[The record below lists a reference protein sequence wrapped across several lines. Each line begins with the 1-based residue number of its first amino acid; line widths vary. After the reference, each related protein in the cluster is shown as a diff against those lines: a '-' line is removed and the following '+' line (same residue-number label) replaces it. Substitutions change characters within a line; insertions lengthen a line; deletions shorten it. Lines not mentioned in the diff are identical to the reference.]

1 MFKKKWMA
9 RVTTIVLALSLPVS
23 NLSVSA
29 SAFSD
34 GENAAIE
41 IMDIVEEDAGAEIVS
56 EAEVSVVEGADVEMF
71 AESEVLVEED
81 ANAET
86 FASDEISDED
96 ELENSEVESSEEED
110 LFSAGEEVILLE
122 DAGFTTSANLKLD
135 WNEEDG
141 EGYVEDYFGEGE
153 VKRYEFTPQV
163 SGIYRVSSYVDDM
176 FEFKDLI
183 VNIYRNDS
191 LIKSIGEDTLY
202 LELDAD
208 ELYVFEVSFKDK
220 CENPGES
227 GCMILSL
234 NEAFYSER
242 CNTFE
247 IEEGKQTVG
256 GKNDRAFMEV
266 KTELLVSGTKLSYQW
281 YKMDSSTG
289 KYNAINGA
297 TASSYSVNN
306 PDNGN
311 YYCRVSDQ
319 NGNVLYSYVKLVVKK
334 WEIDIDTGIES
345 KEGQNINIVAST
357 GSSVTL
363 KVPMKKA
370 EGYDLKYVWRMNGEE
385 IVTSVPEYTIG
396 KVTGHMH
403 MRVIVVDEV
412 ENREEC
418 GFTINGLGRNETKNS
433 VRVKVYGTVGQQVNL
448 TAYIAENLLKKVRY
462 RWYDYGVDR
471 YIRDTGLISA
481 KTVSDTVTVKVGKKT
496 IDYECQIEAP
506 CTVSDISDYMT
517 IYFDVIPTSE
527 ITKYSITYDANGGTG
542 VPATQTKEK
551 GKALTLSTTK
561 PTRKGYTFQGW
572 ATSASATKATYK
584 AGASYKT
591 DAKCTL
597 YAVWKANS
605 YKIAFNSNGGT
616 GTMSTIS
623 ATYGKKKT
631 LSINK
636 FTRKGYAFANWNTK
650 KDGSGK
656 AYANEAIVKKL
667 TSKKGK
673 TVTLYAQWK
682 PVIYTITYD
691 LNKGKVKTA
700 NPSTYTIESATI
712 TLNNPTR
719 KGYTFKG
726 WYTSEEWK
734 TKVTQIVKGS
744 TGNLKLY
751 ARWTANKY
759 TIKYYCNKG
768 TGKMSST
775 SATYG
780 KNVALRSNAFKR
792 KGYVFKG
799 WNTKADGSGKTYTNK
814 QKVKNLSSK
823 SNGTVKLYAQWEKKK

>member
-1 MFKKKWMA
+1 MSRRKK
-9 RVTTIVLALSLPVS
+9 IICVLIILLISGVGLFDNTDVVYAGCTKTCDKCNGLGTFG
-23 NLSVSA
+23 NSA
-29 SAFSD
+29 SASGTVNGFSYNSYVKTEGCWNCGGSGTKTVYYASSSPGSGQSYTSGSYTKGTGVIATSCTYPSKYSYTSGKDDSSGVTYSD
-34 GENAAIE
+34 GVRYKNCTVCGTRLETAYKVV
-41 IMDIVEEDAGAEIVS
+41 VEAGTGIASVSGGGYYNAGALVS
-56 EAEVSVVEGADVEMF
+56 YSCTVSTGY
-71 AESEVLVEED
+71 
-81 ANAET
+81 T
-86 FASDEISDED
+86 FSKWSDGDTRQSWTSGNGLHCPRYYKATAIPISYTQTTNHYIWNPDTSKWD
-96 ELENSEVESSEEED
+96 YWTKT
-110 LFSAGEEVILLE
+110 
-122 DAGFTTSANLKLD
+122 TTSANYDSTFKPSYTTTPTGYYNYSID
-135 WNEEDG
+135 YKDG
-141 EGYVEDYFGEGE
+141 
-153 VKRYEFTPQV
+153 
-163 SGIYRVSSYVDDM
+163 
-176 FEFKDLI
+176 
-183 VNIYRNDS
+183 
-191 LIKSIGEDTLY
+191 
-202 LELDAD
+202 
-208 ELYVFEVSFKDK
+208 
-220 CENPGES
+220 
-227 GCMILSL
+227 
-234 NEAFYSER
+234 
-242 CNTFE
+242 
-247 IEEGKQTVG
+247 
-256 GKNDRAFMEV
+256 
-266 KTELLVSGTKLSYQW
+266 W
-281 YKMDSSTG
+281 
-289 KYNAINGA
+289 
-297 TASSYSVNN
+297 
-306 PDNGN
+306 
-311 YYCRVSDQ
+311 
-319 NGNVLYSYVKLVVKK
+319 
-334 WEIDIDTGIES
+334 
-345 KEGQNINIVAST
+345 
-357 GSSVTL
+357 
-363 KVPMKKA
+363 
-370 EGYDLKYVWRMNGEE
+370 
-385 IVTSVPEYTIG
+385 
-396 KVTGHMH
+396 KVTGA
-403 MRVIVVDEV
+403 
-412 ENREEC
+412 
-418 GFTINGLGRNETKNS
+418 
-433 VRVKVYGTVGQQVNL
+433 GTFC
-448 TAYIAENLLKKVRY
+448 AYYYPNTY
-462 RWYDYGVDR
+462 
-471 YIRDTGLISA
+471 T
-481 KTVSDTVTVKVGKKT
+481 
-496 IDYECQIEAP
+496 
-506 CTVSDISDYMT
+506 
-517 IYFDVIPTSE
+517 
-527 ITKYSITYDANGGTG
+527 ITYDANGGTG